1 MAIFPPLSLFQKF
14 VTALKVPYS
23 PSVIKKGVHMSVSL
37 CTVMM
42 LSLPC
47 ARVTFTISVW
57 IKVLKLLL
65 ISLSS
70 LLNTPRKMHKS
81 KLSQNFYTI
90 GRNNELKEISSSF
103 NDRIY
108 FKETGSG
115 NTFSIKRSNGWCFFY
130 NLGADGSNGNS
141 DILSFRCNYDGN
153 KVVITK
159 LTNMSGISCD
169 ATISDNI
176 VHFTFGG
183 QFINAIIIT
192 G

>member
-1 MAIFPPLSLFQKF
+1 MDSFFYVNPNIFPIFPF
-14 VTALKVPYS
+14 S
-23 PSVIKKGVHMSVSL
+23 PANS
-37 CTVMM
+37 
-42 LSLPC
+42 
-47 ARVTFTISVW
+47 
-57 IKVLKLLL
+57 
-65 ISLSS
+65 
-70 LLNTPRKMHKS
+70 N
-81 KLSQNFYTI
+81 
-90 GRNNELKEISSSF
+90 F

-130 NLGADGSNGNS
+130 NSGVDGTNGNP

>member
-1 MAIFPPLSLFQKF
+1 MVAHSMELDELLFSRFFMNHGNNNEAK
-14 VTALKVPYS
+14 
-23 PSVIKKGVHMSVSL
+23 
-37 CTVMM
+37 
-42 LSLPC
+42 
-47 ARVTFTISVW
+47 
-57 IKVLKLLL
+57 
-65 ISLSS
+65 SLSS
-70 LLNTPRKMHKS
+70 N
-81 KLSQNFYTI
+81 
-90 GRNNELKEISSSF
+90 F

-108 FKETGSG
+108 FKGTGSG

-159 LTNMSGISCD
+159 LTDISGISCD

-183 QFINAIIIT
+183 RFINAIIIT